1 MAKITL
7 ALLCGGRSSEREV
20 SLASGREVL
29 ANLDPSRYETRVY
42 DPAFDLDKLIKDAP
56 EIEVV
61 FPALHG
67 LYGEDGSVQGFLTL
81 LGLPFVGSGI
91 LSSAMA
97 MDKAL
102 TKDIYRASG
111 LPTAPD
117 AILSKDKD
125 IEREIARIID
135 YPGLPLVIK
144 PVDQGSSVGLSL
156 ACEPGDLKGSL
167 SKAFLSSERVMAEK
181 LLKGREFTVAV
192 LGNKEPE
199 ALPPVEIVPG
209 EGHGFFDYS
218 AKYEPGESEEICPAD
233 LSPKETLEIKDLGLR
248 AHLALRCRG
257 LSRTDFILSEG
268 VFYLLETNTLPG
280 LTSQSLIPKAARVY
294 GLSFPALLD
303 RLVDLALEKSD

>member
-7 ALLCGGRSSEREV
+7 ALLCGGKSSEREV

-42 DPAFDLDKLIKDAP
+42 DPAFDIAKLVKDAP
-56 EIEVV
+56 EIDVV

-91 LSSAMA
+91 LSSALA
-97 MDKAL
+97 MDKGA
-102 TKDIYRASG
+102 TKDIYRSLG
-111 LPTAPD
+111 LPVAPD
-117 AILSKDKD
+117 TILFADKD
-125 IEREIARIID
+125 IDQEIARIID

-144 PVDQGSSVGLSL
+144 PIDQGSSVGLSM
-156 ACEPGDLKGSL
+156 AKASSDLKASL
-167 SKAFLSSERVMAEK
+167 REAFKSSKAVLAEK
-181 LLKGREFTVAV
+181 YLDGREFTVAV
-192 LGNKEPE
+192 LGNNAPY
-199 ALPPVEIVPG
+199 ALPPVEIIPG

-218 AKYEPGESEEICPAD
+218 AKYEPGESQEICPAD
-233 LSPKETLEIKDLGLR
+233 LSCAETNKIKSLGLK

-257 LSRTDFILSEG
+257 LSRTDFIYSSG

-280 LTSQSLIPKAARVY
+280 LTSQSLIPKAAREY

-303 RLVDLALEKSD
+303 LLVDLALENK